1 MCSMFI
7 RCCLHLWMDQ
17 LTLPS
22 LSQRQDGPAEG
33 RRGEPAVHRARLQD
47 RLGQLHVRHEERAD
61 LRHGAHTQR

>member
-1 MCSMFI
+1 
-7 RCCLHLWMDQ
+7 MDQ